1 MRMSDIQDK
10 NIINLSDGSF
20 LGNIIDAEISSDG
33 KVVKFIIYNRGKF
46 MGILKGKEE
55 VSINWNQIKKI
66 GTDTILVDK
75 NL

>member
-10 NIINLSDGSF
+10 NIIDLSDGSF
-20 LGNIIDAEISSDG
+20 LGNIIDAEISNDG
-33 KVVKFIIYNRGKF
+33 KVVKFIIYNRCKF

-55 VSINWNQIKKI
+55 VSISWNQIKKI

-75 NL
+75 KL